1 MAVQNIECQI
11 ATVLMKRY
19 LDGDNLPQNLLDDLE
34 RHLKACPSCQAIL
47 NNEHANIEE
56 VLDGPAPV
64 KGLAGWMGKLAT
76 QPATAS
82 GFVTAGAGEALMQ
95 ASYRTQYAP
104 PTGPGMAVLK
114 SPKVLFLSL
123 ALAATLIAMST
134 ILRNPSALLGPKA
147 AAGAAASYT
156 EPAEKP
162 DDKETKE
169 AHGTEEHSSDESVSD
184 DHNSEENHPEE
195 STDPHTTPDEF
206 QPDHGGED
214 THAKTDEHKTETHT
228 EANTKT
234 PKFEEVNDPRVPGK
248 PTIDDSELII
258 AGGKSPQKPPTKT
271 ETKTDSH
278 SAPKTAPKQ
287 ATKPPAKP
295 ATKSTTK
302 QRTTS
307 RPRKTPSKPKSTPAK
322 KPSGGGITVYDENGK
337 PIKN

>member
-147 AAGAAASYT
+147 TAGAAASYT
-156 EPAEKP
+156 EPAEKT
-162 DDKETKE
+162 DKKETE
-169 AHGTEEHSSDESVSD
+169 GSHGKEEHSSEESSP
-184 DHNSEENHPEE
+184 EEHHSEE
-195 STDPHTTPDEF
+195 STDPHVTAEEDH
-206 QPDHGGED
+206 PDHGAED
-214 THAKTDEHKTETHT
+214 THAKADEPKSETHT
-228 EANTKT
+228 DQNPTT

-258 AGGKSPQKPPTKT
+258 AGGKSPQKPPTKN

-278 SAPKTAPKQ
+278 SAPKTAPKP
-287 ATKPPAKP
+287 AAKPPAKS

-302 QRTTS
+302 PRTAS
-307 RPRKTPSKPKSTPAK
+307 RPRTTTSKPKSTPAK